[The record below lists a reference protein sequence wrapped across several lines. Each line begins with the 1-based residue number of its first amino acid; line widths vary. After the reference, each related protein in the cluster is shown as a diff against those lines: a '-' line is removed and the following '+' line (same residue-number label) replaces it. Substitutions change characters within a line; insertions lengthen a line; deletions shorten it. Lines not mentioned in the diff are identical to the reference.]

1 VRRARLAV
9 TAVFVLL
16 GLVNG
21 SLASRVPAI
30 KGQLHLSAGGLGLA
44 LLGTALGSVLSTPIS
59 GAVLARVAPRVW
71 IAVGL
76 VPFAVV
82 LPLTTLA
89 GGRWS
94 LLGVLAVF
102 GFGGGCVDVAMN
114 TEATRV
120 QALTGRRILSG
131 IHATY
136 SLGALV
142 GAGIGAAAAATSVGF
157 GGQFVAV
164 DAVVLVLG
172 LGALRWLPATPVA
185 HQAAVGPSTGR
196 GRGGRTRALPQLR
209 WPLVALA
216 VVSFAGLLCEGATND
231 WSAVYIH
238 STLGAPASVGALG
251 YAAFSATM
259 VASRLGGDRLTTRWG
274 PVRVVRVAALVGAVG
289 LGTALLVGRPGVAI
303 AGFAVLGFGLA
314 ASFPLAISA
323 AAGLG
328 VAGPSVALVTSCGY
342 LGLLCG
348 PPLIGGLATLSSL
361 PVALG
366 AVVVLCA
373 VVAGLAGHL
382 RSGDPAERGAEV
394 SAGRAPA

>member
-1 VRRARLAV
+1 
-9 TAVFVLL
+9 
-16 GLVNG
+16 
-21 SLASRVPAI
+21 
-30 KGQLHLSAGGLGLA
+30 
-44 LLGTALGSVLSTPIS
+44 
-59 GAVLARVAPRVW
+59 
-71 IAVGL
+71 
-76 VPFAVV
+76 
-82 LPLTTLA
+82 
-89 GGRWS
+89 
-94 LLGVLAVF
+94 
-102 GFGGGCVDVAMN
+102 
-114 TEATRV
+114 
-120 QALTGRRILSG
+120 
-131 IHATY
+131 
-136 SLGALV
+136 
-142 GAGIGAAAAATSVGF
+142 
-157 GGQFVAV
+157 
-164 DAVVLVLG
+164 
-172 LGALRWLPATPVA
+172 
-185 HQAAVGPSTGR
+185 
-196 GRGGRTRALPQLR
+196 
-209 WPLVALA
+209 
-216 VVSFAGLLCEGATND
+216 
-231 WSAVYIH
+231 
-238 STLGAPASVGALG
+238 
-251 YAAFSATM
+251 